1 MATYAIGTVGSFGIE
16 MAAKDLVVVVA
27 FMFLFS
33 LPCRHARCRAFAF
46 TSRPRAIYSR
56 QTQTSLKRPYDGY
69 GVSAFTEYR
78 VRMQPFLT
86 RVYSSAARD
95 TDSSM
100 LLEGLNEAQVEA
112 VTQPLSSITRV
123 VAGPGAGKTRV
134 LTSRIAY
141 LLHHDEEDRRILAVT
156 FTKKAAGEM
165 QHRLEKLLETTTIES
180 TEQPLQQNSVPAE
193 NNIVQEE
200 VADAESSTR
209 RSTALDRV
217 TLGTFHSVCAKILRW
232 NGKHLSALPSVV
244 QDMMG
249 VANATTLDG
258 SFAIIDQA
266 DQVRLLKECTA
277 ELEIDLKSQDLK
289 PQTVL
294 NALAKIKSNRA
305 TGIDPSKSGR
315 KVPSKTMRVGEKV
328 YPLYRQKLL
337 TRNALDF
344 DDLILMTRELLSVH
358 DDIRDHLRRRWQ
370 HVLVDEFQDTS
381 QSQSDLVKLLSSDS
395 LLVVGDA
402 DQSIYSW
409 RGAHAE
415 SMSDFLHEFSD
426 RLNGVNTVH
435 LMENY
440 RSTTNIVNAAQKIIS
455 SDSKSSKQA
464 DLRQDMK
471 PMRGVGPQP
480 RVLACADAKAEASFV
495 VQTIQDSIASGD
507 YTPDCTVAIIYRTN
521 AQSRAIEE
529 ACVQANLPYVIRG
542 SSGAFYKRAEI
553 QDCLCFLRLL
563 RNGRDEAA
571 MKRAIKTPSRGIGDV
586 AYQEFD
592 SYCQKIEE
600 FYRSNYPD
608 RAVPTPFDVLISLT
622 DDGNKSDSTCIVQEA
637 PSPTEFISKRALNRF
652 IPFSKQMR
660 LIRSKAQTLTVAG
673 LMSSII
679 VNLEL
684 RSHVDAISKS
694 SSEFSD
700 RWSNVIELRRA
711 AQKYSDDGASLT
723 SLQEGDDDE
732 DQPAETPLTNFL
744 DDVAL
749 VTDMADDATDPNG
762 AEKRLVVNLMTIH
775 ASKGMEFDGV
785 FLIGN
790 EDGTLPTKLAIMEG
804 EGSVALDEEK
814 RLCYVAMTRAKTHL
828 VMTWRR
834 EVSVFTGNTF
844 TTMNP
849 SRSRFLDILV
859 GKSGE
864 KTKASK
870 NGTRTRG
877 DSSSGKRSQP
887 TIDNKMTSR
896 RSIGSRPSILRV
908 QGGRLLVQVAA
919 APSLALG
926 HANGTRRDM
935 STASPTR
942 IRKTNQLQ
950 PPRQTQVG
958 VSRTGGSPSRKKE
971 PHEIQVRA
979 TLGKSS
985 PLAAKGR
992 NGSTQ
997 TTNSPKT
1004 ENRKKSDSPLG
1015 SESMDS
1021 TWFYP
1026 IGSSV
1031 VHTQHGSGTVL
1042 PPPSSKQM
1050 LVRVQFENGSKQ
1062 DFPADGKD
1070 LHLY

>member
-1 MATYAIGTVGSFGIE
+1 
-16 MAAKDLVVVVA
+16 MAAKDLVVVA
-27 FMFLFS
+27 FMFLFFF
-33 LPCRHARCRAFAF
+33 PRRHATCRAFAF
-46 TSRPRAIYSR
+46 TSRQTAIHAR
-56 QTQTSLKRPYDGY
+56 QMEMGVKRPCDLHTI
-69 GVSAFTEYR
+69 SAFTEYGIR
-78 VRMQPFLT
+78 IRPFLT
-86 RVYSSAARD
+86 RAFSSAGRD
-95 TDSSM
+95 TNSM
-100 LLEGLNEAQVEA
+100 ILEGLNEAQVEA

-165 QHRLEKLLETTTIES
+165 QQRLESLLKTMNTESIEQQLRQNAVS
-180 TEQPLQQNSVPAE
+180 TEND
-193 NNIVQEE
+193 IVQEE
-200 VADAESSTR
+200 LADAGSSTR
-209 RSTALDRV
+209 RTKALDRV

-232 NGKHLSALPSVV
+232 NGKHLSTLPSVV

-249 VANATTLDG
+249 VANATNLDG
-258 SFAIIDQA
+258 SFTIVDQA

-277 ELEIDLKSQDLK
+277 ELEFDLKSQDLK

-315 KVPSKTMRVGEKV
+315 KVPSKTMRVGEKL

-358 DDIRDHLRRRWQ
+358 DDIRDNLRRRWQ

-381 QSQSDLVKLLSSDS
+381 QSQSDLVKLVSSDS

-415 SMSDFLHEFSD
+415 SMSDFLHEFND

-440 RSTTNIVNAAQKIIS
+440 RSTANIVNAAQKIIS

-471 PMRGVGPQP
+471 PMRGIGPQP

-495 VQTIQDSIASGD
+495 VQTIQDSISSGD
-507 YTPDCTVAIIYRTN
+507 YKPESTVAVIYRTN

-529 ACVQANLPYVIRG
+529 ACVQANLPYLIRG

-563 RNGRDEAA
+563 RNGRDESA

-586 AYQEFD
+586 AYQEFKL
-592 SYCQKIEE
+592 YCQKIEE
-600 FYRSNYPD
+600 FYQLKYPD

-622 DDGNKSDSTCIVQEA
+622 DDRNRCDSTCIVHEA

-660 LIRSKAQTLTVAG
+660 LIRNKAQTLTVAD
-673 LMSSII
+673 LLSSII
-679 VNLEL
+679 ANLEL
-684 RSHVDAISKS
+684 RSHIDAISKS

-711 AQKYSDDGASLT
+711 AQKYSDDGASLS
-723 SLQEGDDDE
+723 SLQEVDG

-749 VTDMADDATDPNG
+749 VTDMADDVTDPD
-762 AEKRLVVNLMTIH
+762 AADKRLVVNLMTIH

-844 TTMNP
+844 TTMHP

-859 GKSGE
+859 GKSGAQ
-864 KTKASK
+864 TKASK
-870 NGTRTRG
+870 KNA
-877 DSSSGKRSQP
+877 SSSSRKSRP
-887 TIDNKMTSR
+887 TIDNEMTSR
-896 RSIGSRPSILRV
+896 RSNGLRPSNLPNAT
-908 QGGRLLVQVAA
+908 GRPTSRSSSSTFPRARQ
-919 APSLALG
+919 P
-926 HANGTRRDM
+926 NGIRRDM

-942 IRKTNQLQ
+942 ISEKSQLK
-950 PPRQTQVG
+950 PARQVQKG
-958 VSRTGGSPSRKKE
+958 VSSTPGSPTRKKE
-971 PHEIQVRA
+971 LHEIQVRA
-979 TLGKSS
+979 TLLGKSS
-985 PLAAKGR
+985 PLAAKAR
-992 NGSTQ
+992 NGSIQ
-997 TTNSPKT
+997 KAKSPKT
-1004 ENRKKSDSPLG
+1004 ERKKNSNSPLS
-1015 SESMDS
+1015 SECMDS

-1031 VHTQHGSGTVL
+1031 VHTRHGSGTVL
-1042 PPPSSKQM
+1042 PPPTSKEM
-1050 LVRVQFENGSKQ
+1050 LVRVQFENGSKE
-1062 DFPADGKD
+1062 DFPANGKD